1 MKQYIIAPAI
11 ALAALLFGTGAAH
24 ADTGDV
30 MLVVGTD
37 IQPGTYRYTVT
48 GNDMGDWELCRDANC
63 EVGEGLINMETIDGE
78 GHTGYMTVPPT
89 AKYVKLYYL
98 TLTRS

>member
-11 ALAALLFGTGAAH
+11 ALAALLFGTATAH

-30 MLVVGTD
+30 MLQVGSE
-37 IQPGTYRYTVT
+37 IAPGTYRYTVT
-48 GNDMGDWELCRDANC
+48 GNDMGSWSLCRDANC
-63 EVGEGLINMETIDGE
+63 NVGKGLIDMDTVDGE
-78 GHTGYMTVPPT
+78 GHTGYLSITPDV
-89 AKYVKLYYL
+89 KYVKLYYL